1 MSFTGEI
8 RKFLLKTGYV
18 RETTVGG
25 AVVFESEDLAVIP
38 VPISARTLE
47 EAIAVHDHILEVRKQ
62 LSKPVVIL
70 PQDRWMAGGDMTRRR
85 LLAHLHTFTSVFAR
99 FCEVRRID
107 KSAAA
112 AFLSDNHSYGDAS
125 CRYRYGLFLKRDY
138 KLPKGTM
145 VAVSEFSAPRR
156 WNKDG
161 VIVSSYEW
169 VRYASLPDVRVVG
182 GMGKMLKA
190 FIEDVKPDD
199 VMTYADLEWSDGRA
213 YRELGFEPEGE
224 RECVDFIVDPV
235 NWYRLPL
242 RGESTGG
249 LYYRNFGSIKYR
261 LKLGAFKY

>member
-8 RKFLLKTGYV
+8 RKLLLKNESV
-18 RETTVGG
+18 RETLVGG
-25 AVVFESEDLAVIP
+25 NVVFESEDLAVIP

-47 EAIAVHDHILEVRKQ
+47 DAIAVHDSILKTRQ
-62 LSKPVVIL
+62 QFSKPVIIL
-70 PQDRWMAGGDMTRRR
+70 PQDRWMSSGGMTRAR
-85 LLAHLHTFTSVFAR
+85 LLAHLNTFTSVFAR

-107 KSAAA
+107 KPAAA
-112 AFLSDNHSYGDAS
+112 AFLSDCHSYGDAS

-182 GMGKMLKA
+182 GMGKVLKA
-190 FIEDVKPDD
+190 FIKEVQPDD
-199 VMTYADLEWSDGRA
+199 IMTYADLEWSDGRA
-213 YRELGFEPEGE
+213 YRELGFEAEGE
-224 RECVDFIVDPV
+224 RGSVDFTVDPV
-235 NWYRLPL
+235 NWYRFPL
-242 RGESTGG
+242 RGEGASG